1 VGDATSSLGDAK
13 ISLGDATSSLAD
25 ATSSLGAVQVR
36 AVEAAQLEHAYE
48 QTLLR
53 VAADPSC
60 ADAAELPAGA
70 AQELGEVRATVA
82 LLAAAAAD
90 DAEAMKGARTHL
102 AKLRR
107 LLKSSERN
115 RDLFAQAGGVSAVMA
130 LYTEDNQAV
139 LVSCRGG

>member
-1 VGDATSSLGDAK
+1 
-13 ISLGDATSSLAD
+13 
-25 ATSSLGAVQVR
+25 VR

-139 LVSCRGG
+139 LVSCRGGGALWGVCLAGPFGRGCVRRGRLGPRPDRALKA